1 MQKMDN
7 IYEKQ
12 KLSIMMAQ
20 KNITL
25 KNFILKKE

>member
-1 MQKMDN
+1 MDN

-20 KNITL
+20 KNNTL